1 MSWHAT
7 LSLERWQGFPLET
20 RLLMIQ
26 NEIHRARNAQK
37 DGYYGSI
44 RLAFERALELVDLT
58 VATRDAAPI
67 LRAILIWRDAI
78 ARAYLFPEDLIPE
91 SLMEL
96 PRDLPPE
103 PPVDPGR

>member
-7 LSLERWQGFPLET
+7 LSPERWQEFPIET

-37 DGYYGSI
+37 EGFYGSI
-44 RLAFERALELVDLT
+44 RLAFERALELFDLT
-58 VATRDAAPI
+58 VATTDVAPI
-67 LRAILIWRDAI
+67 LRALLIWRDTV

-96 PRDLPPE
+96 PQELPPE
-103 PPVDPGR
+103 PLVDPGR